1 MSSHQDSLTAERQ
14 RYGGQAVV
22 EGVMMR
28 SPRYFAV
35 ACRRQSDGEIVVELE
50 NVESVTKSWQWLNK
64 PFLRGI
70 LALVDALYMG
80 TKALIYSANVQ
91 AADVPGTPAGDV
103 ALSRLTPDPKS
114 ALNGAEAADVASGQ
128 AALTGSAAGVA
139 PAGTPPING
148 IVIGS
153 TVLVSLLIGMGMFWV
168 LPTVLTELIFGSRGV
183 DPHTLTS
190 RMKLLENLSDGGI
203 RIVIFLTY
211 IALISRMEN
220 VRRVFMYHGAEHK
233 AINTLEAGDEL
244 TLENARKASRIHPR
258 CGTNF
263 IFIVLIVSIFVFA
276 FFGRPVW
283 YVRIPLH
290 LISVMFVVGIAFEVL
305 KFAGKYRAH
314 WWAQLLIAPGLAT
327 QYLTTRVPDD
337 SMVEVALASLKAV
350 WGREHEVASDRDAAR
365 TSEVAADS
373 VAVA

>member
-1 MSSHQDSLTAERQ
+1 MSTSRESSASDRQ

-28 SPRYFAV
+28 SPRFFAV
-35 ACRRQSDGEIVVELE
+35 ACRRESDGEVVVELE
-50 NVESVTKSWQWLNK
+50 NVESVTKAWQWLNK

-80 TKALIYSANVQ
+80 TKALMYSANVQ
-91 AADVPGTPAGDV
+91 TIDATGTGSVD
-103 ALSRLTPDPKS
+103 LSRQAPDTKS
-114 ALNGAEAADVASGQ
+114 ALASAEAADLATGQ
-128 AALTGSAAGVA
+128 GA
-139 PAGTPPING
+139 PAAMGTAPVGSPPING
-148 IVIGS
+148 IVIGG
-153 TVLVSLLIGMGMFWV
+153 TVFVSLLIGMGMFWV
-168 LPTVLTELIFGSRGV
+168 LPTMLTEWFFHLGGLESKN
-183 DPHTLTS
+183 LTDQQ
-190 RMKLLENLSDGGI
+190 KLFANLSDGGI

-211 IALISRMEN
+211 IALISQMKN

-233 AINTLEAGDEL
+233 AINALEAGDEL

-276 FFGRPVW
+276 LFGRPIW

-290 LISVMFVVGIAFEVL
+290 LASVMFVVGIAFEVL
-305 KFAGKYRAH
+305 KFAGKYRKH
-314 WWAQLLIAPGLAT
+314 WWARALIAPGLAT

-337 SMVEVALASLKAV
+337 SMIEVALASLQAV
-350 WGREHEVASDRDAAR
+350 WDKEHEADAAAAA
-365 TSEVAADS
+365 EVNDASTAAPDS
-373 VAVA
+373 VVA